1 MTRELH
7 KQRHILY
14 FRDTSEG
21 TVHKAR
27 RLLEDAYVI
36 GEHIAA
42 TNDGTQL
49 LCGAKYAK
57 KLPADSS
64 SHSQWLWRPNTPAR
78 LKSKLVATNLKPK
91 EGKPS
96 DHYKAL
102 DKAQRKRNRQPK
114 GHIFDSA
121 SDKPNPELRVSW
133 KETQPAA
140 HKVEPSPVRRV
151 SKCLDPDDEE
161 QDIDEF
167 WASVAADTTTLAGR
181 LGLLASTMTTPEPAE
196 HNMIMGMEESE
207 FEALA
212 KADNNKKPTPKR
224 PASTKP
230 KR

>member
-64 SHSQWLWRPNTPAR
+64 SHSQWLW
-78 LKSKLVATNLKPK
+78 
-91 EGKPS
+91 
-96 DHYKAL
+96 
-102 DKAQRKRNRQPK
+102 
-114 GHIFDSA
+114 
-121 SDKPNPELRVSW
+121 
-133 KETQPAA
+133 
-140 HKVEPSPVRRV
+140 
-151 SKCLDPDDEE
+151 
-161 QDIDEF
+161 
-167 WASVAADTTTLAGR
+167 
-181 LGLLASTMTTPEPAE
+181 
-196 HNMIMGMEESE
+196 
-207 FEALA
+207 
-212 KADNNKKPTPKR
+212 
-224 PASTKP
+224 
-230 KR
+230 